1 MNAKGAGIGNAKGS
15 AIGSASVPRGLSLTS
30 FLGYLITRLRAIV
43 QLDCRVA
50 CNHAMGQYPKVV
62 FRLLDC
68 VQSCSAFGFWGLVEM
83 ALIMKKLCLCNK
95 MKGGQDFYVTKIVTV
110 WLATDTKQLLNG
122 CQVVESKIGVI
133 NHCLINLICM
143 LFLRL

>member
-1 MNAKGAGIGNAKGS
+1 
-15 AIGSASVPRGLSLTS
+15 
-30 FLGYLITRLRAIV
+30 
-43 QLDCRVA
+43 
-50 CNHAMGQYPKVV
+50 MGQYPKVV

-110 WLATDTKQLLNG
+110 WLATDTKQLLNR
-122 CQVVESKIGVI
+122 CQAVKNRIGGDQPLFDQSDLYVI
-133 NHCLINLICM
+133 PEALIYEIFGGILSSM
-143 LFLRL
+143 PSSSE